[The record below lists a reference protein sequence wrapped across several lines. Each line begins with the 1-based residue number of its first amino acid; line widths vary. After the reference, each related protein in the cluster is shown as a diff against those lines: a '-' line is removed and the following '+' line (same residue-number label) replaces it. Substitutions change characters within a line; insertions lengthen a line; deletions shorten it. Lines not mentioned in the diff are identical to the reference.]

1 MNIVKRAGEIGIIPV
16 VAIAK
21 LEDALPLAEALLE
34 GGLPCAEITFRTE
47 AAAEAIARI
56 RSRFPEILLGAGTV
70 LTTEQAETA
79 IGAGAEFIVSPGT
92 NLTVVDYCLSKGVTI
107 FPGACTPTEIEMVL
121 SKGIDAL
128 KFFPAEPMGGVK
140 FLQAICAPY
149 RHVRFIPTGGIDT
162 RNIGQYLALPQVVAC
177 GGSWMVKPEL
187 FEAGDFTKV
196 KQLAGEAAALAR
208 ESRGVRI
215 RISTA
220 SGSKWG
226 VCCE

>member
-1 MNIVKRAGEIGIIPV
+1 MSIVERVREVGIVPVGAIP
-16 VAIAK
+16 K

-34 GGLPCAEITFRTE
+34 GGCGCAEITFRT
-47 AAAEAIARI
+47 AAAAAAIARI

-107 FPGACTPTEIEMVL
+107 FPGVCTPTEIEMAL
-121 SKGIDAL
+121 SKGVNVV

-140 FLQAICAPY
+140 FLQAVCAPY
-149 RHVRFIPTGGIDT
+149 RNVRFIPTGGIDPT
-162 RNIGQYLALPQVVAC
+162 NVSQYLALPQVVAC

-187 FEAGDFTKV
+187 FEAGDFAKV
-196 KQLAGEAAALAR
+196 KRLAGEAVALVR
-208 ESRGVRI
+208 ELRGAIGAV
-215 RISTA
+215 
-220 SGSKWG
+220 
-226 VCCE
+226 